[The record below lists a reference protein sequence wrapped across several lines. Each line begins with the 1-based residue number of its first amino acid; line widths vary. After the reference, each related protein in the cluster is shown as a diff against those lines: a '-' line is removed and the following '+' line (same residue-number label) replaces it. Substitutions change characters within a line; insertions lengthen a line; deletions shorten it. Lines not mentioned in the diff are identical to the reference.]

1 MNRFYAVLV
10 VLAVALLAFFGF
22 TFTVKETERAL
33 KLKLGEIVQA
43 DYEPGLHY
51 KLPFFNTVRKF
62 DARILTMDAA
72 PDRILTV
79 EKKNLI
85 VDAFVKWQ
93 IVDTVQFF
101 NATGGDEQLA
111 RGRLHEFIKNQ
122 LYDEFGKRTIQEAV
136 SGERV
141 AIMNAVQQ
149 VTDKK
154 SEELGIDVVDV
165 RIKRVDLPENVR
177 QSVFQRMEKERNA
190 VAQEFRALGRE
201 EAQRIR
207 AEAHR
212 RVEEILADAYRKAQ
226 EIRGEGDAKAANIYA
241 QAYRKDKEFYAFYRS
256 LLAYER
262 SFEGGRDALVLEPS
276 SEFFEYFNNAGSN
289 Q

>member
-10 VLAVALLAFFGF
+10 LLAVALLSFVGF
-22 TFTVKETERAL
+22 TFEVKETERAL

-43 DYEPGLHY
+43 DYDPGLHF

-62 DARILTMDAA
+62 DARVLTMDAA

-79 EKKNLI
+79 EKKNVI
-85 VDAFVKWQ
+85 VDAFVKWK
-93 IVDTVQFF
+93 IVDTVTFF
-101 NATGGDEQLA
+101 NTTGGNEQLA

-122 LYDEFGKRTIQEAV
+122 LYDEFGKRTIQEVV
-136 SGERV
+136 SGERA
-141 AIMNAVQQ
+141 AIMDAVQK
-149 VTDKK
+149 VTDEKAQ
-154 SEELGIDVVDV
+154 ELGVDVVDV
-165 RIKRVDLPENVR
+165 RIKKVDLPENVS

-207 AEAHR
+207 AEAR
-212 RVEEILADAYRKAQ
+212 REVEEILAEAYRTAQ

-241 QAYRKDKEFYAFYRS
+241 TAYQEDAEFYAFYRS

-262 SFEGGRDALVLEPS
+262 SFDGGRDALVLEPD
-276 SEFFEYFNNAGSN
+276 SEFFDYFGSAGSR
-289 Q
+289 

>member
-10 VLAVALLAFFGF
+10 LLAVAVIGLVGF
-22 TFTVKETERAL
+22 TFTVKETELAL

-43 DYEPGLHY
+43 DYEPGLHF
-51 KLPFFNTVRKF
+51 KLPFVNSVRKF
-62 DARILTMDAA
+62 DSRVLTMDAA

-79 EKKNLI
+79 EKKNVI
-85 VDAFVKWQ
+85 VDAFVKWR
-93 IVDTVQFF
+93 IVDTVRFF
-101 NATGGDEQLA
+101 NSTGGNEQLA

-122 LYDEFGKRTIQEAV
+122 LYDEFGKRTIQEVV
-136 SGERV
+136 SGERA
-141 AIMNAVQQ
+141 AIMSAVQQ

-165 RIKRVDLPENVR
+165 RIKKVDLPENVS

-201 EAQRIR
+201 EAQVIR
-207 AEAHR
+207 AEAQR
-212 RVEEILADAYRKAQ
+212 KVQEILADAYRRSQ
-226 EIRGEGDAKAANIYA
+226 EIRGEGDARAANVYA
-241 QAYRKDKEFYAFYRS
+241 QAYEQDEEFYAFYRS

-262 SFEGGRDALVLEPS
+262 SFDGGRDALVLEPD
-276 SEFFEYFNNAGSN
+276 SEFFDYFGNAEGR
-289 Q
+289 

>member
-43 DYEPGLHY
+43 DYEPGLHF
-51 KLPFFNTVRKF
+51 KLPFFNSVRKF
-62 DARILTMDAA
+62 DKRVLTMDAA

-85 VDAFVKWQ
+85 VDAFVKWK
-93 IVDTVQFF
+93 IVDTVRFF

-122 LYDEFGKRTIQEAV
+122 LYDEFGKRTIREVV
-136 SGERV
+136 SGERA
-141 AIMNAVQQ
+141 AIMDAIQRI
-149 VTDKK
+149 TDRKA
-154 SEELGIDVVDV
+154 EELGIDVIDV
-165 RIKRVDLPENVR
+165 RIKRVDLPENVS

-212 RVEEILADAYRKAQ
+212 RVEEILAEAYRQAQ
-226 EIRGEGDAKAANIYA
+226 EIRGEGDARAANIYA
-241 QAYRKDKEFYAFYRS
+241 QAYREDEEFYAFYRS

-262 SFEGGRDALVLEPS
+262 SFDGGRDALVLEPD
-276 SEFFEYFNNAGSN
+276 SEFFDYFNESGGR